1 MDLDKINDNNCISI
15 NFYGIVNNGMTNNRI
30 NNSIIVNNGMTNNR
44 INNSIVGQYCLQLCS
59 GEIYEWTNK
68 WVPIYPVNS
77 FFFYDVENRDIWYID
92 ILKEGNISVNKYTAT
107 YNKIIKNTNS
117 NKLYKYN
124 GKWEPYNIN
133 NSIFIKNN
141 NSEDSYSLEKTSC
154 ESASKSTNQFTSSFG
169 SIEVKKYNSCNSS
182 KSQTSPTS
190 SSNSEI
196 STNFS
201 HELSNEYFDYTD
213 CVFCSDSSIYSTD
226 EITTYGSYGNT
237 GNIDNTNISYSPSS
251 NFGTN
256 SSSYSNCTNSSDH
269 SCSSSPESDNTYSV
283 TSNCSDVYSSSS
295 YIDQLSENECSSA
308 HASAYGP
315 AIVVGQTGARGDTGL
330 QGNTGPQ
337 GIIGIQGNTGAQGP
351 QGADG
356 YDIIGSVVLED
367 TIGTNTETTEI
378 ISSFKTANN
387 TCYTLDSIIIAKIGE
402 TGSFQTA
409 CFNIKS
415 LFKNTDGILTKIT
428 EDVLVQT
435 DLNNPYDYD
444 VYVTHQGIQIEIV
457 VVSKND
463 IDIIWKNV
471 TRVITI

>member
-1 MDLDKINDNNCISI
+1 MDLDNINDNDCISI
-15 NFYGIVNNGMTNNRI
+15 NFYGIVNNCKTNNLI
-30 NNSIIVNNGMTNNR
+30 PS
-44 INNSIVGQYCLQLCS
+44 SIVGQYCLQLYS

-68 WVPIYPVNS
+68 WIPIYPINS
-77 FFFYDVENRDIWYID
+77 FFFYDIENRDIWHID
-92 ILKEGNISVNKYTAT
+92 ILKNGRVSVNKYTAT
-107 YNKIIKNTNS
+107 YNKIIKITNS

-141 NSEDSYSLEKTSC
+141 NSDDSYSLEKQSY
-154 ESASKSTNQFTSSFG
+154 ESTNQSTNQFTSSFG
-169 SIEVKKYNSCNSS
+169 SIEVKKYNSCINPTSLTS
-182 KSQTSPTS
+182 PTSPTS
-190 SSNSEI
+190 STSPTSLSSNNNISFTND

-201 HELSNEYFDYTD
+201 HELSDEYIDYTD
-213 CVFCSDSSIYSTD
+213 YAFCSESSIYSTD
-226 EITTYGSYGNT
+226 EITTYGSYESCGNT
-237 GNIDNTNISYSPSS
+237 GITSIPSY
-251 NFGTN
+251 
-256 SSSYSNCTNSSDH
+256 SSSYSNYTNSSEYHSDD

-295 YIDQLSENECSSA
+295 CTDQLSENECS
-308 HASAYGP
+308 SAYGP
-315 AIVVGQTGARGDTGL
+315 AIVVGQTGAQGDTGL

-337 GIIGIQGNTGAQGP
+337 GNTGLQGNTGPQGP
-351 QGADG
+351 RGTPG
-356 YDIIGSVVLED
+356 FDIAGSVVLED

-378 ISSFKTANN
+378 ISSFETDNN

-402 TGSFQTA
+402 TGSFQTV

-415 LFKNTDGILTKIT
+415 LFKNIDGIVTKIT

-444 VYVTHQGIQIEIV
+444 VYITHQGIQIEIV
-457 VVSKND
+457 VVSKIN
-463 IDIIWKNV
+463 INIIWKNV